1 MNPLIGE
8 TQSDTLNNVAEALG
22 ALLVLLA
29 TDHSGLCRIME
40 PMQQALE
47 HATNA
52 Q

>member
-8 TQSDTLNNVAEALG
+8 TQTDTLNNVAEALG

-29 TDHSGLCRIME
+29 TNQSGLYRLME

-47 HATNA
+47 HATNE